1 MAGKDDIA
9 IELLAEEDREKTYGA
24 MKSKKPISIKSKST

>member
-1 MAGKDDIA
+1 MAGKDD

-24 MKSKKPISIKSKST
+24 MKSNKRISIKSKS